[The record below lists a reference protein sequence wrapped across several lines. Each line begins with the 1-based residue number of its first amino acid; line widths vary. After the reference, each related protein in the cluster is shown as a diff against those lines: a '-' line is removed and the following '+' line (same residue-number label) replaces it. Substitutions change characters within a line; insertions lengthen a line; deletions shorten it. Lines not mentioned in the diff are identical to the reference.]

1 MVPDSEEL
9 CEIAASTDIGIAGL
23 AEGTVFPT
31 SIKQTKINSL
41 FDTGATKSVMSG
53 DMYKRLKLG
62 PLDTK
67 RLPKVVGADG
77 TSLGAMRRISCEI
90 NIGERTFKQTF
101 LVCQNITR
109 PVILSKDFARDNCA
123 GVHWMENNT
132 RMLTI
137 NLEKLIETPEL
148 IPTKTMYAI
157 SLKKAANLPPRS
169 CAVVDVNINTDSK
182 EKVQMIPDE
191 LCQFNN
197 PNMYM
202 YSLHADLTEKRKD
215 TVTPYVI
222 INLSSTEHLYLPK
235 KYVVAFAEKDDTD
248 GEVFEINNLDTT
260 PRNWVPKR
268 TRQTF
273 AQFTPIEA
281 ETDLHKVLTTA
292 TNFIKS
298 PADIETHRKV
308 DLKDAQIKE
317 ETKGKFHDLCNRF
330 DSIISKSSGDIGKT
344 LLIEMDKDTGN
355 SPPPITSRPYTLPL
369 KHYEWVRK
377 EISTLERA
385 GIITKSISPWASPV
399 VIVPKKSAPGEPPQ
413 RRMCVD
419 FRKLNKTQPAVHN
432 MNGGKGCISL
442 VPLPK
447 IDELYAKLQG
457 YKIFSTLGF
466 RSGYYHIGLSH
477 STKPKTA
484 FVISGMGKYE
494 FNRVPFGLAQAP
506 AHFQKLINEVL
517 TDCNFTMGYLDDII
531 IFSKTKEEHL
541 EHLETIFNR
550 LREAGL
556 KLKLQKCSF
565 FKKHIQYLGHLISD
579 EGIQPL
585 PEKLESIAKMPIP
598 KNAKQVKQFLGLVGY
613 YRKFV
618 PRFADISRILTKLTR
633 KDQEF
638 KWTLECDKCFHMLK
652 DYLQEAPI
660 LRYPDPAASYTLYT
674 DASKYAYAGV
684 LTQRQDDTDHP
695 VAYVSGLFRGSQL
708 NWAALTKE
716 AYAIY
721 MSVKK
726 LSFYLD
732 SARITVRSD
741 HLPLKRFLEKNTLNA
756 KVNNWAV
763 ELESQKID
771 FVFIQGTKNMLANT
785 LSRLIEIDDDIK
797 LPAEQE
803 GHEFGNVPFEQLP
816 PAQVTV
822 TEEVIINKVN
832 NLKIKIQHI
841 DPVQKDLKIELP
853 ISNLK
858 LKELQ
863 EQDRKINHLRKLWSE
878 NKLNKNIFAMENDI
892 LKKKVIE
899 CGLLYKPVIIPEILR
914 ECLLI
919 LAHDEQ
925 GHNGFKR
932 THSALKTLYYW
943 KGMKR
948 HIQLYCRR
956 CRTCARHN
964 VQTQELQKEHFSAP
978 PQPMEFIAID
988 LIGKFHPASSKGNRY
1003 ALTAICMLTDFT
1015 FCIPLKSK
1023 KAEDVVTAYLNHICC
1038 IFGPSKKILTDNGS
1052 EFKNKM
1058 WDEVFK

>member
-1 MVPDSEEL
+1 MVPYSEEI
-9 CEIAASTDIGIAGL
+9 CKIAASTDIGIAGL

-31 SIKQTKINSL
+31 SIRQTKINSL

-67 RLPKVVGADG
+67 GLPKVVGADG
-77 TSLGAMRRISCEI
+77 TGLGAMGRISCEI
-90 NIGERTFKQTF
+90 SIGERTFKQTF
-101 LVCQNITR
+101 LVCENITR
-109 PVILSKDFARDNCA
+109 PVILGKDFARDNCA

-148 IPTKTMYAI
+148 IPTKNKYAV

-202 YSLHADLTEKRKD
+202 YSLHADLAEKRKD

-235 KYVVAFAEKDDTD
+235 KHVVAFAEKNDTD
-248 GEVFEINNLDTT
+248 GKVFEIDNLDTT
-260 PRNWVPKR
+260 PRNWVPER
-268 TRQTF
+268 TRRTF
-273 AQFTPIEA
+273 TQFAPIEA

-298 PADIETHRKV
+298 PADVETHRKV

-317 ETKGKFHDLCNRF
+317 ETKGKFHDLYNRI

-344 LLIEMDKDTGN
+344 LLIEMDIDTGN

-369 KHYEWVRK
+369 KHYEWVHK

-413 RRMCVD
+413 RRMCID
-419 FRKLNKTQPAVHN
+419 FRKLNKTQPEVHN

-447 IDELYAKLQG
+447 IDELYAKLKG
-457 YKIFSTLGF
+457 YKIFSTLDL

-477 STKPKTA
+477 SAKPKTA
-484 FVISGMGKYE
+484 FVISSMGKYE

-517 TDCNFTMGYLDDII
+517 TDCNFAMGYLDDII
-531 IFSKTKEEHL
+531 IFSKMEEEHL

-550 LREAGL
+550 LHEAGL
-556 KLKLQKCSF
+556 KLKFQKCSF

-585 PEKLESIAKMPIP
+585 PEKLESIAKMPTP

-638 KWTLECDKCFHMLK
+638 KWTPQCDKCFHMLK

-660 LRYPDPAASYTLYT
+660 LRYSDPAASYILYT
-674 DASKYAYAGV
+674 DTPKYAYAV
-684 LTQRQDDTDHP
+684 YSHNDRTT
-695 VAYVSGLFRGSQL
+695 
-708 NWAALTKE
+708 
-716 AYAIY
+716 
-721 MSVKK
+721 
-726 LSFYLD
+726 
-732 SARITVRSD
+732 RITQLHTSVDFSEEANSTGQ
-741 HLPLKRFLEKNTLNA
+741 P
-756 KVNNWAV
+756 
-763 ELESQKID
+763 SQKKHM
-771 FVFIQGTKNMLANT
+771 QYT
-785 LSRLIEIDDDIK
+785 
-797 LPAEQE
+797 
-803 GHEFGNVPFEQLP
+803 
-816 PAQVTV
+816 
-822 TEEVIINKVN
+822 
-832 NLKIKIQHI
+832 
-841 DPVQKDLKIELP
+841 
-853 ISNLK
+853 
-858 LKELQ
+858 
-863 EQDRKINHLRKLWSE
+863 
-878 NKLNKNIFAMENDI
+878 
-892 LKKKVIE
+892 
-899 CGLLYKPVIIPEILR
+899 
-914 ECLLI
+914 
-919 LAHDEQ
+919 
-925 GHNGFKR
+925 
-932 THSALKTLYYW
+932 
-943 KGMKR
+943 
-948 HIQLYCRR
+948 CR
-956 CRTCARHN
+956 
-964 VQTQELQKEHFSAP
+964 
-978 PQPMEFIAID
+978 
-988 LIGKFHPASSKGNRY
+988 
-1003 ALTAICMLTDFT
+1003 
-1015 FCIPLKSK
+1015 
-1023 KAEDVVTAYLNHICC
+1023 
-1038 IFGPSKKILTDNGS
+1038 
-1052 EFKNKM
+1052 
-1058 WDEVFK
+1058 

>member
-1 MVPDSEEL
+1 
-9 CEIAASTDIGIAGL
+9 
-23 AEGTVFPT
+23 
-31 SIKQTKINSL
+31 
-41 FDTGATKSVMSG
+41 MSG

-62 PLDTK
+62 SLDTK
-67 RLPKVVGADG
+67 RLLKVVGADG
-77 TSLGAMRRISCEI
+77 TSLGAMGRISCEI

-109 PVILSKDFARDNCA
+109 PVILGKDFARDNCA
-123 GVHWMENNT
+123 GVHWTENNT

-148 IPTKTMYAI
+148 IPTKTKYTV

-202 YSLHADLTEKRKD
+202 YSLHADLAEKRKD

-235 KYVVAFAEKDDTD
+235 KHVVAFAEKDDTD
-248 GEVFEINNLDTT
+248 SEIFEINNLDTT
-260 PRNWVPKR
+260 PRNWVPK
-268 TRQTF
+268 QTWQMFTQF
-273 AQFTPIEA
+273 APIEA

-292 TNFIKS
+292 ANFIKS
-298 PADIETHRKV
+298 PADVETHRKV

-344 LLIEMDKDTGN
+344 LLIEMDIDTGN
-355 SPPPITSRPYTLPL
+355 SPPVASRPYTLPL
-369 KHYEWVRK
+369 KHYEWVHR

-419 FRKLNKTQPAVHN
+419 FRKLNKTQPEVHN

-457 YKIFSTLGF
+457 YKIFSTLDLH
-466 RSGYYHIGLSH
+466 SGYYHIGLSH
-477 STKPKTA
+477 SAKPKTA

-506 AHFQKLINEVL
+506 AHFQKLINKVL
-517 TDCNFTMGYLDDII
+517 TDCNFAMGYLDDII
-531 IFSKTKEEHL
+531 IFSKTEEEHL

-585 PEKLESIAKMPIP
+585 LEKLESIAKMPIP

-638 KWTLECDKCFHMLK
+638 KWTPECDKCFHMLK

-732 SARITVRSD
+732 SACITVRSD

-756 KVNNWAV
+756 EVNNWAV

-771 FVFIQGTKNMLANT
+771 FVFIQGTKNVLADT
-785 LSRLIEIDDDIK
+785 LSRLIEIDDNIK

-803 GHEFGNVPFEQLP
+803 GHEFGYVPFEQLP

-822 TEEVIINKVN
+822 TEEVIINEIN

-841 DPVQKDLKIELP
+841 DPVKKYLKIELP

-899 CGLLYKPVIIPEILR
+899 CGLLYKPVIVPEILR

-919 LAHDEQ
+919 LAHNEQ

-956 CRTCARHN
+956 CKTCA
-964 VQTQELQKEHFSAP
+964 
-978 PQPMEFIAID
+978 
-988 LIGKFHPASSKGNRY
+988 
-1003 ALTAICMLTDFT
+1003 
-1015 FCIPLKSK
+1015 
-1023 KAEDVVTAYLNHICC
+1023 
-1038 IFGPSKKILTDNGS
+1038 
-1052 EFKNKM
+1052 
-1058 WDEVFK
+1058 

>member
-1 MVPDSEEL
+1 
-9 CEIAASTDIGIAGL
+9 
-23 AEGTVFPT
+23 
-31 SIKQTKINSL
+31 
-41 FDTGATKSVMSG
+41 MSG

-77 TSLGAMRRISCEI
+77 TSLGAMGRISCEI

-109 PVILSKDFARDNCA
+109 PVILGKDFARDNCA

-137 NLEKLIETPEL
+137 NLKKLIETPEL
-148 IPTKTMYAI
+148 IPTKTKYAV

-182 EKVQMIPDE
+182 EKVKMIPDE

-197 PNMYM
+197 PNTYM
-202 YSLHADLTEKRKD
+202 YSLHADLAEKRKD

-235 KYVVAFAEKDDTD
+235 KHVVAFAGKNNTD
-248 GEVFEINNLDTT
+248 GEVFGIDNLDTT
-260 PRNWVPKR
+260 PKNWVPER
-268 TRQTF
+268 TWRTF
-273 AQFTPIEA
+273 AQFAPIEA

-298 PADIETHRKV
+298 PADVETHRKV
-308 DLKDAQIKE
+308 DLKDAPIKE

-344 LLIEMDKDTGN
+344 LLIEMDIDTGN
-355 SPPPITSRPYTLPL
+355 SPPIMSRPYTLPL

-413 RRMCVD
+413 RRMCID
-419 FRKLNKTQPAVHN
+419 FRKLNKTQPEVHN

-457 YKIFSTLGF
+457 YKIFSTLDLC
-466 RSGYYHIGLSH
+466 SGYYHIGLSH

-484 FVISGMGKYE
+484 FVISGMVKNE

-531 IFSKTKEEHL
+531 IFSKTEEEHL

-618 PRFADISRILTKLTR
+618 PRFADISRILTKLTH
-633 KDQEF
+633 KDEEF
-638 KWTLECDKCFHMLK
+638 KWTPECDKCFHMLK

-695 VAYVSGLFRGSQL
+695 VAYVTGLFRGSQL

-771 FVFIQGTKNMLANT
+771 FVFIQGTKNVLADT

-797 LPAEQE
+797 LPAKQE
-803 GHEFGNVPFEQLP
+803 GHEFGYVPFEQLP

-822 TEEVIINKVN
+822 TEEVIINEVN

-853 ISNLK
+853 FSNLK

-932 THSALKTLYYW
+932 THGALKTLYYW

-948 HIQLYCRR
+948 HIQLYCKR
-956 CRTCARHN
+956 CRTCA
-964 VQTQELQKEHFSAP
+964 
-978 PQPMEFIAID
+978 
-988 LIGKFHPASSKGNRY
+988 
-1003 ALTAICMLTDFT
+1003 
-1015 FCIPLKSK
+1015 
-1023 KAEDVVTAYLNHICC
+1023 
-1038 IFGPSKKILTDNGS
+1038 
-1052 EFKNKM
+1052 
-1058 WDEVFK
+1058 

>member
-1 MVPDSEEL
+1 MVPHSEEL
-9 CEIAASTDIGIAGL
+9 CKIAASTDIGIAGS

-67 RLPKVVGADG
+67 RLLKVVGADG
-77 TSLGAMRRISCEI
+77 TSLGAMGRISCEI

-109 PVILSKDFARDNCA
+109 PVILGKDFARENCA

-148 IPTKTMYAI
+148 IPTKTKYAV

-202 YSLHADLTEKRKD
+202 YSLHADLAEKRKD
-215 TVTPYVI
+215 TVTPYMV

-235 KYVVAFAEKDDTD
+235 KHVVAFAEKDDTD
-248 GEVFEINNLDTT
+248 GKVFEIDNLDTT
-260 PRNWVPKR
+260 PRNWVPEQ
-268 TRQTF
+268 TQQTF
-273 AQFTPIEA
+273 AQVAPIEA
-281 ETDLHKVLTTA
+281 ETDLHKVLTTS

-317 ETKGKFHDLCNRF
+317 KTKGKFHDLCNQF

-344 LLIEMDKDTGN
+344 LLIEMDIDTGN
-355 SPPPITSRPYTLPL
+355 SPPIVSRPYTLPL
-369 KHYEWVRK
+369 KHYEWVHK

-419 FRKLNKTQPAVHN
+419 FRKLNKTQPEVHN
-432 MNGGKGCISL
+432 MNGGKACISL

-457 YKIFSTLGF
+457 YKIFSTLDL

-477 STKPKTA
+477 SAKPKTA

-517 TDCNFTMGYLDDII
+517 TDCNFAMGYLDDII
-531 IFSKTKEEHL
+531 IFSKTEEEHL

-550 LREAGL
+550 LHEAGL
-556 KLKLQKCSF
+556 KLKLKKCSF

-633 KDQEF
+633 KDKEF
-638 KWTLECDKCFHMLK
+638 KWTPECDKCFHMLK

-684 LTQRQDDTDHP
+684 LTQ
-695 VAYVSGLFRGSQL
+695 
-708 NWAALTKE
+708 
-716 AYAIY
+716 
-721 MSVKK
+721 
-726 LSFYLD
+726 
-732 SARITVRSD
+732 
-741 HLPLKRFLEKNTLNA
+741 
-756 KVNNWAV
+756 
-763 ELESQKID
+763 
-771 FVFIQGTKNMLANT
+771 
-785 LSRLIEIDDDIK
+785 
-797 LPAEQE
+797 
-803 GHEFGNVPFEQLP
+803 
-816 PAQVTV
+816 
-822 TEEVIINKVN
+822 
-832 NLKIKIQHI
+832 
-841 DPVQKDLKIELP
+841 
-853 ISNLK
+853 
-858 LKELQ
+858 
-863 EQDRKINHLRKLWSE
+863 
-878 NKLNKNIFAMENDI
+878 
-892 LKKKVIE
+892 
-899 CGLLYKPVIIPEILR
+899 
-914 ECLLI
+914 
-919 LAHDEQ
+919 
-925 GHNGFKR
+925 
-932 THSALKTLYYW
+932 
-943 KGMKR
+943 
-948 HIQLYCRR
+948 
-956 CRTCARHN
+956 
-964 VQTQELQKEHFSAP
+964 
-978 PQPMEFIAID
+978 
-988 LIGKFHPASSKGNRY
+988 
-1003 ALTAICMLTDFT
+1003 
-1015 FCIPLKSK
+1015 
-1023 KAEDVVTAYLNHICC
+1023 
-1038 IFGPSKKILTDNGS
+1038 
-1052 EFKNKM
+1052 
-1058 WDEVFK
+1058 